1 MKSFEAECLERYF
14 LGPGSRGPIG
24 SVYVA
29 DDDLLEI
36 FSVADTAEARKAL
49 FKVLPHLKI
58 LRAWFSGEFRPIHG
72 KPPDYV
78 HVLIFLCWM
87 QTTKT
92 RTRGDRDFRELL
104 EKHFAVTFKGAN
116 MSGLNPMW
124 EHLQEFLDRE
134 HGIKLVLPKIHP
146 YRQIGRTERLAF
158 PTWRDR
164 AVFRKL
170 RHFLPDDRLLDPL
183 MVANRISTSRHLIRE
198 TMQSLEY
205 NFRKF
210 DAARKR
216 GGREYM
222 ETPFWQAW
230 YAIVADQAQ
239 REDLVVVE
247 GDFGEFEMLRVS
259 PAGDRIA
266 ITSPDEA
273 IKFIPKVIGKLVRAG
288 TIHLESLGFGKYK
301 ATTVPSN
308 IILMRR
314 SKLTQYRSDQIKSAV
329 GLNSEW
335 VVARMR
341 DLIDGGKHPASTQH
355 EFGWSNGIRVGGAYL
370 GRTPLAP
377 IVNGSLLASIRVE
390 KNGKPI
396 QMVPLPEGLSLPPG
410 NHSGTVIA
418 RFHKQSQKVLL
429 VPRANEV
436 GSLRRLAYDH
446 TREISEDEFHYG
458 TAPALD
464 VDVEAWAGERV
475 APCNELVTIAEALYE
490 RTARGL
496 GFSEAI
502 EIVQRGVS
510 QSNDSVPSEWDIL
523 RSFVDAGWIEMI
535 LLRHF
540 PVRRILQRPLS
551 AECVG
556 PDLVRIS
563 GPTPIAIVERLHAA
577 ASAAGGSV
585 ETWQGFST
593 WALRRY
599 VVRTP
604 HERARQDF
612 LRRMDIPAKESP
624 RLAVADVADTDG
636 VHGYKVIGRLDEQ
649 NGHFAFRCGSAE
661 DNGLFRLEREESRNP
676 FLYRS
681 VVKGMASQNYVSPS
695 VSILSHHLRI
705 KRGALFAHADGILK
719 SQKPR
724 VFLPSSWARWA
735 SDRVL
740 CNPAPAFS
748 GDAWRYHYAIGR
760 LSLSALSRLVP
771 IEDEKNETTTRW
783 IQSFLL
789 SASNRGRK
797 IYDSGPR
804 TIRVARGA
812 SGKRQ

>member
-1 MKSFEAECLERYF
+1 LRSFEAECLERYF
-14 LGPGSRGPIG
+14 LEPGSMGPIG

-29 DDDLLEI
+29 DDDLLDI
-36 FSVADTAEARKAL
+36 FSVADAAEARKAL
-49 FKVLPHLKI
+49 LKALPHLTV
-58 LRAWFSGEFRPIHG
+58 LRAWFSGEFRPTPG
-72 KPPDYV
+72 RPPDYV
-78 HVLIFLCWM
+78 RFLVFLCWM

-92 RTRGDRDFRELL
+92 RARGDRDFRELL
-104 EKHFAVTFKGAN
+104 EKQFGVSFKGAD

-134 HGIKLVLPKIHP
+134 HGIKLVLPKITPH
-146 YRQIGRTERLAF
+146 RQIGRTLRLAF

-170 RHFLPDDRLLDPL
+170 RHVLPDERLLDPL
-183 MVANRISTSRHLIRE
+183 TVANRIFTSRHLIGE
-198 TMQSLEY
+198 TMQSFEY
-205 NFRKF
+205 NFYTF

-222 ETPFWQAW
+222 ETPFWHAW

-239 REDLVVVE
+239 QEDLIVAE
-247 GDFGEFEMLRVS
+247 GNFGEHELFRVS

-273 IKFIPKVIGKLVRAG
+273 VKFIPKALGKLVRAG
-288 TIHLESLGFGKYK
+288 FIYLESLGFGKYK
-301 ATTVPSN
+301 ATTASSD

-314 SKLTQYRSDQIKSAV
+314 SKLRQYSTDQIRSAA

-335 VVARMR
+335 VVARIR
-341 DLIDGGKHPASTQH
+341 GLVDGAKLPDSTPQ

-377 IVNGSLLASIRVE
+377 VVNGPLLTAIRVE

-396 QMVPLPEGLSLPPG
+396 QMVPHPEGLSLPPG
-410 NHSGTVIA
+410 VHSGTVTA
-418 RFHKQSQKVLL
+418 HVLKQSREVLL

-436 GSLRRLAYDH
+436 GSLRRLDYDH

-458 TAPALD
+458 TAPSLD
-464 VDVEAWAGERV
+464 ADIEVWAGERV
-475 APCNELVTIAEALYE
+475 GPCDELITIAEALYE

-496 GFSEAI
+496 AFSEAV
-502 EIVQRGVS
+502 EIVLRGLS
-510 QSNDSVPSEWDIL
+510 QSTQSVPSEWDIL
-523 RSFVDAGWIEMI
+523 RSFADAGWIEMT

-540 PVRRILQRPLS
+540 PARRILQRPLS

-563 GPTPIAIVERLHAA
+563 GPTPIVIVERLHAA
-577 ASAAGGSV
+577 ASAAGAAV
-585 ETWQGFST
+585 EAWHGLSP
-593 WALRRY
+593 WAMPRY
-599 VVRTP
+599 LVRTP
-604 HERARQDF
+604 SERSRQDF
-612 LRRMDIPAKESP
+612 LRRMEIPMKEAL
-624 RLAVADVADTDG
+624 RQAVADMPDTDG
-636 VHGYKVIGRLDEQ
+636 VHGYNVIGRLDEQ
-649 NGHFAFRCGSAE
+649 KGYFAFRYGSAKG
-661 DNGLFRLEREESRNP
+661 NGLFRLEREESRNP

-681 VVKGMASQNYVSPS
+681 VVEGMAAQNYISPS

-705 KRGALFAHADGILK
+705 RRGALFTHADGVLRPH
-719 SQKPR
+719 KPR
-724 VFLPSSWARWA
+724 VLLPSSWARWA

-740 CNPAPAFS
+740 CNAAPAFS
-748 GDAWRYHYAIGR
+748 GHAWEYHYAIGR
-760 LSLSALSRLVP
+760 SSLSALSRLIP
-771 IEDEKNETTTRW
+771 IEEEKNPNSTRW
-783 IQSFLL
+783 IQSFLT
-789 SASNRGRK
+789 SASNRGRT
-797 IYDSGPR
+797 IYDNRSR